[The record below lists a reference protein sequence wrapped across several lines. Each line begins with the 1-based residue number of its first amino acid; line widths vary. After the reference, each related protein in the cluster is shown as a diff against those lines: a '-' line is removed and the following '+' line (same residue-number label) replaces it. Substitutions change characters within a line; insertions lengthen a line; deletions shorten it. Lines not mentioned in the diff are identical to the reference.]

1 VIGDALFSS
10 SKLFAVV
17 VCNSCC
23 PLSCRNQSNGGV
35 LDNNNNIINDNNM
48 AAAAGRTKDALQ
60 ATLEELQIRAA
71 VEETVRSMLVDVEL
85 AVSLEKELLA
95 EEELRHLQRRAV
107 ASELALREARVV
119 KQEEEASRKTLA
131 DDLVKELW
139 SLSQEFG

>member
-107 ASELALREARVV
+107 ASELALLRSKSSETRRRSEPKNFGGRLGEGIVV
-119 KQEEEASRKTLA
+119 T
-131 DDLVKELW
+131 
-139 SLSQEFG
+139 